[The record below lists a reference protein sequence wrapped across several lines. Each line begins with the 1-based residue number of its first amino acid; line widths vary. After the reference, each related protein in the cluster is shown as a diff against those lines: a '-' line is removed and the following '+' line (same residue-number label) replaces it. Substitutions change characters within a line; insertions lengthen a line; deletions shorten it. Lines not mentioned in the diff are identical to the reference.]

1 MDSQRQVH
9 CHYSVAM
16 DMIVLEVGTVA
27 LPLFQ
32 GRGVVAPMG
41 MDNQG
46 VVGFS
51 GIKHKPLTE
60 FLPVDEVPVPLLAG
74 SNWKLR

>member
-1 MDSQRQVH
+1 MDYQRQVH

-16 DMIVLEVGTVA
+16 DRIVLEVGTVA

-32 GRGVVAPMG
+32 GRGVVALMG

-46 VVGFS
+46 G
-51 GIKHKPLTE
+51 GR
-60 FLPVDEVPVPLLAG
+60 FLGDKA
-74 SNWKLR
+74 

>member
-1 MDSQRQVH
+1 
-9 CHYSVAM
+9 M
-16 DMIVLEVGTVA
+16 DMTDLGVGTVV
-27 LPLFQ
+27 LLLFQ

-51 GIKHKPLTE
+51 GMSYNLLKETSRGFPTVGA
-60 FLPVDEVPVPLLAG
+60 FLVPLLAA
-74 SNWKLR
+74 

>member
-1 MDSQRQVH
+1 VH

-16 DMIVLEVGTVA
+16 DMTDLGVGTVV
-27 LPLFQ
+27 LLLFQ
-32 GRGVVAPMG
+32 GRGVVALMG

-51 GIKHKPLTE
+51 GMKYN
-60 FLPVDEVPVPLLAG
+60 FLKETSRGFPTVDAFLAPLLAA
-74 SNWKLR
+74 

>member
-1 MDSQRQVH
+1 M
-9 CHYSVAM
+9 
-16 DMIVLEVGTVA
+16 VA
-27 LPLFQ
+27 L
-32 GRGVVAPMG
+32 MG

>member
-1 MDSQRQVH
+1 MH

-16 DMIVLEVGTVA
+16 DMVDQGVGTVV
-27 LPLFQ
+27 LLLSQ
-32 GRGVVAPMG
+32 GRGVVALIG

-51 GIKHKPLTE
+51 GMKYKLLTRRGFPL
-60 FLPVDEVPVPLLAG
+60 DDAVPLPLLAA
-74 SNWKLR
+74 